1 MEIVQDNKSL
11 KNLCKNLKKQKIIY
25 LDTEFLRDRTYWPL
39 LCTIQIRT
47 QKKSYLIDMISDE
60 RMDFEQFKVILK
72 NKNILKVIHSA
83 RQDIEVLLYN
93 FNLIVWPIFDTQ
105 LAYGLVSND
114 NNIGYTNLVE
124 KLFKIKLSKKYQ
136 QSNWGER
143 PLSKS
148 QIDYAEDDV
157 KYLPKIHE
165 IIIKEIKKKKK
176 ISKLKIEINKLKELK
191 NIFNIKDAYKRIKYK
206 TLTKKE
212 LKSLKSIS
220 GWREKMAQKINIPR
234 NWVISD
240 KLIMQAVR
248 KKKLNLITIDN
259 KNKNFNSKIDDFNKF
274 LEIKKLI

>member
-11 KNLCKNLKKQKIIY
+11 KTLCKNLKKQKIIY

-47 QKKSYLIDMISDE
+47 RRKSYLIDMISDE
-60 RMDFEQFKVILK
+60 RMDFKQFKDILK

-105 LAYGLVSND
+105 LAYGLVANE
-114 NNIGYTNLVE
+114 NNIGYTSLVE
-124 KLFKIKLSKKYQ
+124 KLFRIKLSKKYQ
-136 QSNWGER
+136 QSNWDVR

-148 QIDYAEDDV
+148 QINYAENDV
-157 KYLPKIHE
+157 KFLPKIHK
-165 IIIKEIKKKKK
+165 IILREIKRKKK
-176 ISKLKIEINKLKELK
+176 ISKLKLEINKLKALK
-191 NIFNIKDAYKRIKYK
+191 NIFDIENAYKRIKSK
-206 TLTKKE
+206 KLSSKE
-212 LKSLKSIS
+212 LKLLKSIS
-220 GWREKMAQKINIPR
+220 KWREKTAQKINIPR

-240 KLIMQAVR
+240 KVIMHIV
-248 KKKLNLITIDN
+248 KKKELKLITKDN

-274 LEIKKLI
+274 LEIKKLV